1 MIAGNGCPRPAFR
14 VAILYSGRVDNGA
27 PQPRKPVPAPRTGAG
42 RLVRPAN
49 TDPRN
54 ERPGSAGTPG
64 RQRAQPPRRRDV
76 DVDALAAGF
85 DDTSRG
91 MPRPPAEAQPFSFA
105 APESISLPGT
115 VADAGALLQ
124 PIQHTIAAPVSTPPV
139 QEPDTP
145 PPATARTTSMPAP
158 PPRPVTR
165 PATIDP
171 DTDPDIDP
179 LALPDFEEST
189 ASDDDLALRAPVVF
203 RRRRRR
209 SRVRRVTRVLRHVD
223 TWSVFKVA
231 LVFNLFLYLVCLTA
245 GVLLWQVAYT
255 TGTVSNVERF
265 FEGFGWETFEFKGGE
280 IYHAAWIAGLFVAAG
295 LTGLAVL
302 MATLFNLITDLVG
315 GVRVTVLEEEVLPRE
330 VRTPSRVQRAPRA
343 ARPPRA
349 SRRRARSEALAAVDQ
364 VDEPDPGYVDESVDE
379 AYRS

>member
-1 MIAGNGCPRPAFR
+1 M
-14 VAILYSGRVDNGA
+14 
-27 PQPRKPVPAPRTGAG
+27 
-42 RLVRPAN
+42 VRPAS
-49 TDPRN
+49 TDPRT
-54 ERPGSAGTPG
+54 ERPGSGGTPG
-64 RQRAQPPRRRDV
+64 RQRPRPPQRREV
-76 DVDALAAGF
+76 DLDALAAGF

-91 MPRPPAEAQPFSFA
+91 MTRPPTEPSSFLLTE
-105 APESISLPGT
+105 PESIPLPGT
-115 VADAGALLQ
+115 VADAGTLLQ
-124 PIQHTIAAPVSTPPV
+124 PIQHTVEAPPTPRSPTPGSPTPGPSAAPAV
-139 QEPDTP
+139 
-145 PPATARTTSMPAP
+145 PAVARTTTMPTLP
-158 PPRPVTR
+158 QRPVA
-165 PATIDP
+165 PLPIEPVDA
-171 DTDPDIDP
+171 DP
-179 LALPDFEEST
+179 LLLADLSEAPE
-189 ASDDDLALRAPVVF
+189 SDDDLALRAPVVF

-209 SRVRRVTRVLRHVD
+209 PRVRRVTRVLRHVD

-330 VRTPSRVQRAPRA
+330 QRQPRRVQRAQRA
-343 ARPPRA
+343 ARPPRV
-349 SRRRARSEALAAVDQ
+349 SRARDRSAALAAAADGDAAGNDFVESADEYDNEYHDEP
-364 VDEPDPGYVDESVDE
+364 VDEYADGIQ
-379 AYRS
+379 RS

>member
-1 MIAGNGCPRPAFR
+1 MRRDPRHQDVARPAFR
-14 VAILYSGRVDNGA
+14 LAILYSGRVDNGA
-27 PQPRKPVPAPRTGAG
+27 PQPRKPVPAPRSGAG
-42 RLVRPAN
+42 RMVRPAS
-49 TDPRN
+49 TDPRT
-54 ERPGSAGTPG
+54 ERPGSAGTAG
-64 RQRAQPPRRRDV
+64 RQRPRPQRRREV
-76 DVDALAAGF
+76 DLDALAAGF

-91 MPRPPAEAQPFSFA
+91 MPRPPVEPQTFPLTE
-105 APESISLPGT
+105 PPSISLPGT

-124 PIQHTIAAPVSTPPV
+124 PIQHTVEARRPAPAPV
-139 QEPDTP
+139 
-145 PPATARTTSMPAP
+145 PAPSVARTTTMPTLP
-158 PPRPVTR
+158 QR
-165 PATIDP
+165 PATTPAIIEP
-171 DTDPDIDP
+171 DEIDP
-179 LALPDFEEST
+179 LALPDLAESP

-209 SRVRRVTRVLRHVD
+209 PRVRRVTRVLRHVD

-255 TGTVSNVERF
+255 TGTVNNVERF

-330 VRTPSRVQRAPRA
+330 ERVPRRVQRSPRA
-343 ARPPRA
+343 ARPPRV
-349 SRRRARSEALAAVDQ
+349 SRSQARSVALAGDER
-364 VDEPDPGYVDESVDE
+364 VDEPVDEYEPVDQYVNG
-379 AYRS
+379 AHRP

>member
-1 MIAGNGCPRPAFR
+1 M
-14 VAILYSGRVDNGA
+14 
-27 PQPRKPVPAPRTGAG
+27 AG
-42 RLVRPAN
+42 RLRP
-49 TDPRN
+49 
-54 ERPGSAGTPG
+54 RP
-64 RQRAQPPRRRDV
+64 QRRREV
-76 DVDALAAGF
+76 DLDALAAGF

-91 MPRPPAEAQPFSFA
+91 MPRPPAELQTFPLTE
-105 APESISLPGT
+105 PESISLPGT

-124 PIQHTIAAPVSTPPV
+124 PIQHTVEARRPTPAPAPVPSPSV
-139 QEPDTP
+139 
-145 PPATARTTSMPAP
+145 ARTTTMPTLP
-158 PPRPVTR
+158 QR
-165 PATIDP
+165 PATTPATTPATIEP
-171 DTDPDIDP
+171 DEIDP
-179 LALPDFEEST
+179 LALPDLEESP

-209 SRVRRVTRVLRHVD
+209 PRVRRVTRVLRHVD

-330 VRTPSRVQRAPRA
+330 ERAPRRVQRTPHTARP

-349 SRRRARSEALAAVDQ
+349 SRSRARAAALAAAADGDSASGNRPVVDEFEEFEEFEEFVDERVGEPVDQ
-364 VDEPDPGYVDESVDE
+364 YVNG
-379 AYRS
+379 AHRP